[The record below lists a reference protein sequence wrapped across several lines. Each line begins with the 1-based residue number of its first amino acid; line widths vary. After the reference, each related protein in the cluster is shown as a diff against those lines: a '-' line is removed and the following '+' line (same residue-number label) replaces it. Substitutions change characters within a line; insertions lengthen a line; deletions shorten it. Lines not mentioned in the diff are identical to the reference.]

1 MANFTLSFSLLC
13 YTVLLFSFNR
23 GRILAQDVSFAKTW
37 CVAKP
42 SAVDADLENNV
53 EFVCN
58 QVGIDCSIIQE
69 GGQCY
74 YPASLVNHASVVMDL
89 YFQKAGRSAFNC
101 DSSKTGLLAVT
112 DPSYGG
118 CLYPFV

>member
-1 MANFTLSFSLLC
+1 M
-13 YTVLLFSFNR
+13 Y
-23 GRILAQDVSFAKTW
+23 IDKTW